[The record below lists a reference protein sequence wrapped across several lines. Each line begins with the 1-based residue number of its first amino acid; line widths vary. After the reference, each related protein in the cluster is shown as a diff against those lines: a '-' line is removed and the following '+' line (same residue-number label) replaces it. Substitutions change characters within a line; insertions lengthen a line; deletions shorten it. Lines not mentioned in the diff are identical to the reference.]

1 MTQYDLDLLKIDLSI
16 EQKCRT
22 IGNLLMLHCPH
33 CSVGS
38 DCIVFLSKL
47 TLDIKDDPDLELFQ
61 MYICMRISR
70 F

>member
-1 MTQYDLDLLKIDLSI
+1 MTQYDLDLLKIGLSM
-16 EQKCRT
+16 ETC
-22 IGNLLMLHCPH
+22 LMLHCPH

-38 DCIVFLSKL
+38 DCIDFLSKL

>member
-1 MTQYDLDLLKIDLSI
+1 
-16 EQKCRT
+16 
-22 IGNLLMLHCPH
+22 MLHCPH

-38 DCIVFLSKL
+38 DCIDVLSEL

>member
-1 MTQYDLDLLKIDLSI
+1 MSN
-16 EQKCRT
+16 
-22 IGNLLMLHCPH
+22 NLETCLMLHCPH

-38 DCIVFLSKL
+38 DCIDVLSKL